1 MDLFD
6 DPAPPSPERSES
18 SMHRF
23 RKLLVFLGAAAL
35 ALVLTIEHRGQD
47 VRLAAEP
54 ILNAAVR
61 GEASGY
67 ELTQAQIFSKTL
79 YYVNSQYFDRTR
91 PEPKRMLVGALDFLQ
106 RDVPEILVD
115 RFPEREPKQV
125 TVKVNGEQKIFPI
138 ERVDSPWTLR
148 STMKEIFAFIEPRL
162 RPVPTKDRARHLV
175 DVEMTA
181 TNGMLYTL
189 DPHSVL
195 LDVDS
200 FKDMRTTTQGKFGG
214 LGIVIEMDRKGRITV
229 KKPMPDTPAIRIG
242 IKARD
247 HIVRINNESTMN
259 MTLQEA
265 VDRLRGEVGSSVEV
279 YVDRAGVQTPKKFTI
294 VRDYIRPPAIDPPP
308 RIFNVPGNGER
319 PPAKVGYFRIIS
331 FSANTEADLTR
342 ALAMFEREKVKGIVM
357 DLRGN
362 PGGLYDQAQK
372 VADAFIE
379 SGVLVSMVGPGGSQ
393 RKDEHAT
400 RNDDTK
406 VPLAVLVSQTSAS
419 ASEIVAGAL
428 KNLDRGVIIGENTFG
443 KGSVQMLFDIP
454 SPVPF
459 GKHSEDDKLGLKL
472 TTAQYLTPGDV
483 SIQGV
488 GVTPDIELDRMRVE
502 KKRDE
507 AWISLQPSTRRR
519 QESDYEWHLQNPNAQ
534 KGNHPLDTLSYL
546 YVPPAGKADRRVDDE
561 DDPETNPDDE
571 EAEEPD
577 DARIDYP
584 IELARDLIAQ
594 AKSARRQ
601 DLVALSK
608 PFLDKARAEQDRKL
622 SQALEKLGVDW
633 SNGPVSSEGGVETS
647 LALAGNE
654 AKTAAGQ
661 TVKIRGTVK
670 NSGTTTV
677 YRVRAVLRSDNLLF
691 DENEMVFGK
700 IAPGATKSYDLV
712 VKVPRGSLTRTD
724 VIRGEFSGQGKLR
737 AAPAEMTLDIEG
749 KPRPLFAYAYQTI
762 DDVAGNRDGRVQK
775 GERVRTL
782 VRVKNI
788 GAGASLR
795 TEAIVRNGS
804 GQEGILISAGRF
816 EAKDLAPGATKD
828 FSFVYEVGNDFA
840 GDEYQLELV
849 VADTVLGESIS
860 DKLKIK
866 IAPPASTAPTPDD
879 GTLTASRADVPLR
892 ESPLPDALLLGQA
905 NQGSTFHSTGRLG
918 NFYRIEIESGRQ
930 AFVAAADVSRGGS
943 GTPSYRQQWD
953 ATPPLLSVSA
963 PTVVTGNLVHLKGMA
978 TDNTEVKDI
987 YVRVWNRESK
997 LPPKKVFYLPNAGE
1011 KTRLPFETD
1020 VPLWPGSNLIQVFA
1034 REGNEVQSVQTLM
1047 VLQRP
1052 APSISKK

>member
-1 MDLFD
+1 MDLID
-6 DPAPPSPERSES
+6 GPKPRSPESSES
-18 SMHRF
+18 FMHRF
-23 RKLLVFLGAAAL
+23 RKLIVLAGVSTL
-35 ALVLTIEHRGQD
+35 ALILTIERRGQD
-47 VRLAAEP
+47 VRFGAEP
-54 ILNAAVR
+54 SLSAAVHS
-61 GEASGY
+61 ENAGY
-67 ELTQAQIFSKTL
+67 ELSQAQIFSKTL

-91 PEPKRMLVGALDFLQ
+91 PDPKKMLVGALDFLQ

-115 RFPEREPKQV
+115 RFPERDPRQV
-125 TVKVNGEQKIFPI
+125 TVRVNGEQKIFSI

-148 STMKEIFAFIEPRL
+148 STIKEIFAFIEPRL
-162 RPVPTKDRARHLV
+162 RAVPAKDRARHLV
-175 DVEMTA
+175 DIEMTA

-242 IKARD
+242 IKAKD

-265 VDRLRGEVGSSVEV
+265 VDRLRGEVGSSVDV
-279 YVDRAGVQTPKKFTI
+279 YIDRTGLQAPKKFTI

-308 RIFNVPGNGER
+308 RVFSVPGAGNQ
-319 PPAKVGYFRIIS
+319 PPAKVGYFRIIN

-342 ALAMFEREKVKGIVM
+342 TLSYFEREKVKGIVM

-379 SGVLVSMVGPGGSQ
+379 SGVLVSMVGPGGAQ

-400 RNDDTK
+400 RNGDTK

-428 KNLDRGVIIGENTFG
+428 KNLDRGVIIGETTFG

-488 GVTPDIELDRMRVE
+488 GVTPDIELVRLRVE
-502 KKRDE
+502 KKSDE

-519 QESDYEWHLQNPNAQ
+519 QESDYEWHLENPNAQ
-534 KGNHPLDTLSYL
+534 KGNRPFDTLSYL
-546 YVPPAGKADRRVDDE
+546 FVLPPGKDQRHMEDE
-561 DDPETNPDDE
+561 DDPEASADEE
-571 EAEEPD
+571 EAEVPD
-577 DARIDYP
+577 EVRIDFP
-584 IELARDLIAQ
+584 IELARDLVAQ

-601 DLVALSK
+601 DLLALSK
-608 PFLDKARAEQDRKL
+608 QFLDKARAEQDKKL
-622 SQALEKLGVDW
+622 SLALEKLGVDW
-633 SNGPVSSEGGVETS
+633 SQGTASSEGEVQAS
-647 LALAGNE
+647 LTLVGGE
-654 AKTAAGQ
+654 AKAGAGQ
-661 TVKIRGTVK
+661 SIKIRGSVK
-670 NSGTTTV
+670 NTGTTTV
-677 YRVRAVLRSDNLLF
+677 HRVRAVLRSANLLF

-700 IAPGATKSYDLV
+700 IAPGATKTYDLP
-712 VKVPRGSLTRTD
+712 VKVPRNSLTRTD
-724 VIRGEFSGQGKLR
+724 VIRAEFFGQGKLR
-737 AAPAEMTLDIEG
+737 ANSAEMTLNIEG
-749 KPRPLFAYAYQTI
+749 KPHPLFAYAYQTI

-795 TEAIVRNGS
+795 TEAIVRNGA

-828 FSFVYEVGNDFA
+828 FSFVYEVGNDFQ
-840 GDEYQLELV
+840 GDEYQLELI

-860 DKLKIK
+860 DKIKIK
-866 IAPPASTAPTPDD
+866 IAGSGPAPAPDEGMVTANK
-879 GTLTASRADVPLR
+879 AEVALR
-892 ESPLPDALLLGQA
+892 ESPSSGALVLGYA
-905 NQGSTFHSTGRLG
+905 DKGSSFRSTGKLG
-918 NFYRIEIESGRQ
+918 NFNRIDLESGRP
-930 AFVAAADVSRGGS
+930 AFVAAVDVSRGGS
-943 GTPSYRQQWD
+943 GSPSYRLQWD

-963 PTVVTGNLVHLKGMA
+963 PTVVTGNLVHIKGTA

-997 LPPKKVFYLPNAGE
+997 LPPKKVFYLPNRGE
-1011 KTRLPFETD
+1011 KTRLAFETD

-1052 APSISKK
+1052 LPSVSQK